1 MVLQVLYRPCPSEPL
16 GLPAFLFTP
25 PVPQLIPPPPPP
37 PRSAAQTFLAS
48 CSSPVEALAKA
59 LAKITGITA
68 MRPRS
73 LINADEGVT
82 TLLFTCEHEVTSPSA
97 IWGYLRSERGE

>member
-1 MVLQVLYRPCPSEPL
+1 VATNLR
-16 GLPAFLFTP
+16 T
-25 PVPQLIPPPPPP
+25 
-37 PRSAAQTFLAS
+37 AAKQFIES

-73 LINADEGVT
+73 LINADEGVVT
-82 TLLFTCEHEVTSPSA
+82 MLFTCEHEVATPSS
-97 IWGYLRSERGE
+97 IWGYLRFVCSRLSWKSWVRWFLNPP